1 MEKDKHKTNVQFY
14 VATYEAIEEDEQ
26 PFKEVLAV
34 FIDKG
39 TKTHEDTLFDCY
51 AHLGQHSIC
60 AESFLAE
67 KCKKATKKQYQELF
81 NELTSLN
88 YNLEVL

>member
-34 FIDKG
+34 FVDEAEGIKD
-39 TKTHEDTLFDCY
+39 LFSCY

-60 AESFLAE
+60 SQSFLEE
-67 KCKKATKKQYQELF
+67 KCKKATKEQYQELF
-81 NELTSLN
+81 NELEN
-88 YNLEVL
+88 QVGYNLKVI